1 MWLITLF
8 LIGELCHTSGYIDIP
23 TPPQY
28 SSGAM
33 GGEIMFSLPFYSE
46 DPYPADDSILN
57 PDPMDFTMTF
67 RYGLGSKAE
76 IALSMYHYTTYNLSF
91 SYLLKKGEGNS
102 PSFYCG
108 IDNITYNTHLST
120 IGMGDETGF
129 LEEKGYDLGN
139 HRPWELFSAYF
150 AWQQPLGSIA
160 NFVLGLGRG
169 RFVGYGKRSHIFNT
183 DLFIVG
189 DDYANPNVNA
199 SAWAFG
205 VFMGGSLRFPFG
217 LEMMMEMD
225 GRDANIGMK
234 YHHRIFTPTL
244 AITKVE
250 HFWSPKPFSPRFT
263 LGLEVSNRAAAEGP
277 KAGSIECVIRD
288 KTTKEPLLDA
298 VVDIKEI
305 NKRYKAANGTFSLT
319 LPAGNYTIT
328 AIKKD
333 YEKYMAKLSIKPG
346 ARTKAILSLSKTQ
359 EALQRE
365 AALKEKDKNIRNYF
379 EQGKIYYSEGNLD
392 NARVSFQ
399 MVLSLDPNHE
409 GAKEYI
415 TRLEARRLE
424 LIRVYT
430 AEAKSREQAKDY
442 TKALENWK
450 KVLDLDPQN
459 QEARAAIIRVQEA
472 IAAATKPTKPT
483 KPAKPSKP
491 AQPTATAEDIE
502 KLYKKG
508 VTFFTGEKY
517 DQALKVFKQV
527 LALNP
532 NHKGAKDYK
541 KRTEARLRVLKGG
554 G

>member
-1 MWLITLF
+1 
-8 LIGELCHTSGYIDIP
+8 
-23 TPPQY
+23 
-28 SSGAM
+28 
-33 GGEIMFSLPFYSE
+33 
-46 DPYPADDSILN
+46 
-57 PDPMDFTMTF
+57 
-67 RYGLGSKAE
+67 
-76 IALSMYHYTTYNLSF
+76 MYHAR
-91 SYLLKKGEGNS
+91 
-102 PSFYCG
+102 
-108 IDNITYNTHLST
+108 
-120 IGMGDETGF
+120 
-129 LEEKGYDLGN
+129 
-139 HRPWELFSAYF
+139 HR
-150 AWQQPLGSIA
+150 
-160 NFVLGLGRG
+160 NGL
-169 RFVGYGKRSHIFNT
+169 
-183 DLFIVG
+183 
-189 DDYANPNVNA
+189 
-199 SAWAFG
+199 
-205 VFMGGSLRFPFG
+205 
-217 LEMMMEMD
+217 
-225 GRDANIGMK
+225 
-234 YHHRIFTPTL
+234 
-244 AITKVE
+244 
-250 HFWSPKPFSPRFT
+250 
-263 LGLEVSNRAAAEGP
+263 
-277 KAGSIECVIRD
+277 
-288 KTTKEPLLDA
+288 
-298 VVDIKEI
+298 
-305 NKRYKAANGTFSLT
+305 
-319 LPAGNYTIT
+319 
-328 AIKKD
+328 
-333 YEKYMAKLSIKPG
+333 
-346 ARTKAILSLSKTQ
+346 Q

-459 QEARAAIIRVQEA
+459 QEARAAIVRVQEA

>member
-23 TPPQY
+23 PVPQY
-28 SSGAM
+28 PGGAL
-33 GGEIMFSLPFYSE
+33 GGSITFSLPFSRS
-46 DPYPADDSILN
+46 DPYPNDMYE
-57 PDPMDFTMTF
+57 PDPMDFTLSLH
-67 RYGLGSKAE
+67 YGLGGKSE
-76 IALSMYHYTTYNLSF
+76 FSLSMYHYTTYSLSF
-91 SYLLKKGEGNS
+91 SYLLKKGEGNA
-102 PSFYCG
+102 PSFFCG
-108 IDNITYNTHLST
+108 IDDISYTGYLST
-120 IGMGDETGF
+120 IGSGKDKGF
-129 LEEKGYDLGN
+129 LEEKNYHLYHAGRAG
-139 HRPWELFSAYF
+139 ELFSVYF
-150 AWQQPLGSIA
+150 AWQQQLGSVA

-183 DLFIVG
+183 DLFVLG
-189 DDYANPNVNA
+189 ESYHDTTANI

-205 VFMGGSLRFPFG
+205 VFMGGSLKFPFG

-319 LPAGNYTIT
+319 LPAGNYTVT

-346 ARTKAILSLSKTQ
+346 TRTKAILSLSKTQ

>member
-1 MWLITLF
+1 MLLIALF
-8 LIGELCHTSGYIDIP
+8 LVGELCHTSGYIDIP
-23 TPPQY
+23 TAPQY
-28 SSGAM
+28 PAGAF
-33 GGEIMFSLPFYSE
+33 GGSITFSLPFRTG
-46 DPYPADDSILN
+46 DPN
-57 PDPMDFTMTF
+57 PLDNIDADPMDFTLTL
-67 RYGLGSKAE
+67 RYGLGGKAE
-76 IALSMYHYTTYNLSF
+76 FALSMYHYHTYALSF
-91 SYLLKKGEGNS
+91 AYLLKDGEGKS
-102 PSFYCG
+102 SSFYFG
-108 IDNITYNTHLST
+108 IDDISYSPYIST
-120 IGMGDETGF
+120 IGTKGDVGF
-129 LEEKGYDLGN
+129 IEEKTYYLKGAG
-139 HRPWELFSAYF
+139 RAPELFSAYF
-150 AWQQPLGSIA
+150 AWQQPVGSVA

-169 RFVGYGKRSHIFNT
+169 RFVGHGKRSHIFNT
-183 DLFIVG
+183 DLFVLG
-189 DDYANPNVNA
+189 DDYADTTANI
-199 SAWAFG
+199 SGWAFG
-205 VFMGGSLRFPFG
+205 VFMGGSLKFPFG
-217 LEMMMEMD
+217 LELMMEMD

-234 YHHRIFTPTL
+234 YHHSIFTPTL

-250 HFWSPKPFSPRFT
+250 HFWSPEPWSPRLTF
-263 LGLEVSNRAAAEGP
+263 GLEVSNRAAA
-277 KAGSIECVIRD
+277 KAPRSGSIECVIRD
-288 KTTKEPLLDA
+288 KTTKQPLPDA

-319 LPAGNYTIT
+319 LPAGNYTVT

-346 ARTKAILSLSKTQ
+346 TKTKAILSLSKTQ

-365 AALKEKDKNIRNYF
+365 AASEEKAKNIRNYF

-392 NARVSFQ
+392 NAKVSFQ
-399 MVLSLDPNHE
+399 MVLSLDPNHA
-409 GAKEYI
+409 GAQEYM

-459 QEARAAIIRVQEA
+459 QEARAGITRVQQA
-472 IAAATKPTKPT
+472 IASAAKPT
-483 KPAKPSKP
+483 KPAKPPTPEKPSK
-491 AQPTATAEDIE
+491 PTATAADID